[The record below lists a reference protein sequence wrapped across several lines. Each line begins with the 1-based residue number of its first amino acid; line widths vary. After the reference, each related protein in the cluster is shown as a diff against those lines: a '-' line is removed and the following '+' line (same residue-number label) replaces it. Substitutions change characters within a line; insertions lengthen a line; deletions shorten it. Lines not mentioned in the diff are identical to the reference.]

1 MPNSAHSIQS
11 AVFAACRKSAN
22 PLAAPVTNARPAAMV
37 AGEPARVPPNA
48 NSVSGEFHGQFQQP
62 RRFRVWRH
70 CHGARDRLIQLLAA
84 ALNDLQQRQSKPVCD
99 TPTSSRL
106 SPPGWATMGRCR
118 RDQSA
123 PGLIRAAAVVVVVIA
138 LPLLILTSC
147 PANRD
152 GMPGRLAAAKEETQ
166 RRRARLRWRCSCG
179 PRTAP
184 PGNWSVCN

>member
-1 MPNSAHSIQS
+1 
-11 AVFAACRKSAN
+11 
-22 PLAAPVTNARPAAMV
+22 MV

-84 ALNDLQQRQSKPVCD
+84 ALNDLQER
-99 TPTSSRL
+99 
-106 SPPGWATMGRCR
+106 
-118 RDQSA
+118 QSA

-147 PANRD
+147 PANRGQQD
-152 GMPGRLAAAKEETQ
+152 VDEWLAT
-166 RRRARLRWRCSCG
+166 G
-179 PRTAP
+179 PTNRTKIRTFVVWTTKSEINTGLHLDAP
-184 PGNWSVCN
+184 PAKGTPATVPASTSTHTP